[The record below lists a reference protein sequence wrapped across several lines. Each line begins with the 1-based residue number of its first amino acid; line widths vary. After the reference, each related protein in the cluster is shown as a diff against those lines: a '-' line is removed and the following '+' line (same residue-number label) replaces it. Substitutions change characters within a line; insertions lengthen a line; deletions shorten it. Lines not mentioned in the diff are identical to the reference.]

1 MPAVYHE
8 NRVMNNN
15 ERMEWKSKGGGYA
28 LGQEENGEKWSEEF
42 IGEMNGSD

>member
-15 ERMEWKSKGGGYA
+15 ERMEWKSKSAGYT
-28 LGQEENGEKWSEEF
+28 LGAGRKWLEEF